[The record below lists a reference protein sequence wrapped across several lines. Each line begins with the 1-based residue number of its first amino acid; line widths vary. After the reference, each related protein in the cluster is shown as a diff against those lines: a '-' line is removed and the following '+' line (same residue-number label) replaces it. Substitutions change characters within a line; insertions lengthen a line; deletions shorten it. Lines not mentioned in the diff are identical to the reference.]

1 MARVRTRPTR
11 QETAERLIQG
21 AKAAFLERGFNAASV
36 EDICAAAGL
45 TRGAFYSGFKSKEDL
60 FFELYDRNTLEVRRF
75 IEQAL
80 AEGNTSG
87 DDAGGGA
94 DDGIDAFVASLAR
107 TYPLDRDWYILNA
120 EFTLHALRTPAVVEK
135 LVEHRRAMRQVVA
148 EEISIAVERAGRKL
162 SIDAE
167 LVSRALVALTDGGL
181 GQSLIEPEALTRST
195 LIEHVLGPLL
205 TGLSEP
211 CTPPS

>member
-21 AKAAFLERGFNAASV
+21 AKTAFLERGFNAASV

-60 FFELYDRNTLEVRRF
+60 FFELYDRNTVEVRRF

-80 AEGNTSG
+80 VEGHASG
-87 DDAGGGA
+87 DDA
-94 DDGIDAFVASLAR
+94 DDSIDAFVASLAR

-120 EFTLHALRTPAVVEK
+120 EFTLHALRTPAVVDK

-211 CTPPS
+211 SSPTA